1 MPCCTSIAQRTAAAK
16 FDKESVARALDDPP
30 LVNGDGRVDQIAAQ
44 RPEPGERAILVSR
57 GQTAESNHISGE
69 DRSDLP
75 RFSHGFAS
83 GFGDAIMNGASAL
96 VGRPSGAEKHFGPR
110 PSDRTHQ
117 SRRRSPRRGE
127 NGPSDGV
134 WG

>member
-1 MPCCTSIAQRTAAAK
+1 
-16 FDKESVARALDDPP
+16 
-30 LVNGDGRVDQIAAQ
+30 VNGDGRVDQVAAQ

-83 GFGDAIMNGASAL
+83 GFGDAIMNDASAP
-96 VGRPSGAEKHFGPR
+96 VGRTSGAEKHFGQR
-110 PSDRTHQ
+110 PSDKRINRGVARLAAAKTALAMEYGAELLGID
-117 SRRRSPRRGE
+117 RR
-127 NGPSDGV
+127 
-134 WG
+134 